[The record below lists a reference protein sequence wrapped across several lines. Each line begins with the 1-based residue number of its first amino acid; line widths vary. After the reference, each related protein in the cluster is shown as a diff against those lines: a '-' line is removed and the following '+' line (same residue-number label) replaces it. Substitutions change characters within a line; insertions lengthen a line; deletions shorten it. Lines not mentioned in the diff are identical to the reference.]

1 MRRTKSLSQAVV
13 TGLLLFSALVHAA
26 ENEIKLTGIGKLL
39 NGRIYVR
46 MEKDATCK
54 ANDPE
59 RTVLK
64 TWANKVSFENGQVL
78 IWGKVCNDSFESLPL
93 SQAGKSL
100 LISADLKRIVYKNE
114 VLRYSQDTPKLCDE
128 GQWCKVEVSKP

>member
-1 MRRTKSLSQAVV
+1 MRRKKSLSQAVV
-13 TGLLLFSALVHAA
+13 TGLLLFSALAHAA

-78 IWGKVCNDSFESLPL
+78 IWGKVCNDSPESLSL

>member
-1 MRRTKSLSQAVV
+1 MRRKKSLSQAVV
-13 TGLLLFSALVHAA
+13 TGLLLFSALAHAA

-93 SQAGKSL
+93 SQACKSL